1 MLRVVFII
9 LAIAAI
15 TLAIVL
21 GQMLLYV
28 LAVVLVAG
36 VAFLTTRKLQR
47 AHNDIPE
54 SFMKAPVPPEVD
66 LSSLG
71 IVDIRPKT
79 EKSHHVSEQIA
90 TDLFDRVKSPPTSA
104 ISDAGRKGN
113 GDLEND
119 LFKDESLFKDP
130 DEDLTDDGVEHLLPE
145 SSPASIEPVTAV
157 SRVKTRRTRATI
169 LVSQASSTRLTSI
182 MLPALTSMRASLSA
196 YTICLLKRDA
206 RPLKYHV
213 EAVVSQNSYARP
225 QGCFAL
231 TEPMVLPGNEHPV
244 SVYPRRPGHAVPSA
258 LLGYYHEHIPVE
270 QLAVIEFSGNGKT
283 SDYIMV
289 VDSMEPGLF
298 DSQQATQMLEQYAGL
313 VQSILETE
321 IDADTSVEARSET
334 AGETG
339 VVRPRREI
347 IREEMEVTRSQN
359 TDLSLALVFLNRGE
373 RMASATTEEIDI
385 VETEFELRLKAVA
398 REGVVEHF
406 GELTY
411 GVFFHGPPENVA
423 AWAGNLQSSFA
434 HENGLLEG
442 GVSVGVAIL
451 GERHGGPD
459 DFRAEA
465 TAALKEAF
473 DSGECTIVG

>member
-9 LAIAAI
+9 LAIATI

-21 GQMLLYV
+21 GQMLLYF
-28 LAVVLVAG
+28 LAVVLIAG
-36 VAFLTTRKLQR
+36 VAILTTRKLQR

-71 IVDIRPKT
+71 IVDIRPKAD
-79 EKSHHVSEQIA
+79 KSHKVRQQIG
-90 TDLFDRVKSPPTSA
+90 TDLFDSVKSPSY
-104 ISDAGRKGN
+104 SDAN
-113 GDLEND
+113 GEPESDHFNEDTSFRNPDDLADDGTEYLD
-119 LFKDESLFKDP
+119 PESLP
-130 DEDLTDDGVEHLLPE
+130 IGVE
-145 SSPASIEPVTAV
+145 PATAV

-169 LVSQASSTRLTSI
+169 LVSQASSTRLTSV
-182 MLPALTSMRASLSA
+182 MLPALTSMRASLNA
-196 YTICLLKRDA
+196 YTICLLKKDA

-213 EAVVSQNSYARP
+213 EAIVSQNSYARP

-231 TEPMVLPGNEHPV
+231 TEPMVLPGNERPV
-244 SVYPRRPGHAVPSA
+244 SIYPARAGLAVPA
-258 LLGYYHEHIPVE
+258 GLLGYYHEHIPVE
-270 QLAVIEFSGNGKT
+270 QLAVVEFSGNGRI
-283 SDYIMV
+283 SDYVMV
-289 VDSMEPGLF
+289 VDSMEPGVF
-298 DSQQATQMLEQYAGL
+298 DQPPAMQMLEQYAGL
-313 VQSILETE
+313 IHSILETE
-321 IDADTSVEARSET
+321 LNTEASVETRTVS
-334 AGETG
+334 GSETG

-347 IREEMEVTRSQN
+347 IREEMELARAQT
-359 TDLSLALVFLNRGE
+359 TYLSLALVFLNSGE
-373 RMASATTEEIDI
+373 KMASATTEEIDI

-398 REGVVEHF
+398 TEGIVEHF

-434 HENGLLEG
+434 HERGLLEG

-451 GERHGGPD
+451 GERHTGPD
-459 DFRAEA
+459 EFRAEA